1 AAPVPAL
8 HPRPDTHTGLRWMAC
23 GVARTTVY
31 EDDDDAALRLCANAT
46 YQGPLLD
53 VTGVGF
59 EVVYHASAARPD
71 EPAAIAESTFL
82 VPGRLTV
89 VTRVQVL
96 PCSVDADVFTL
107 ASVGSSQVK
116 IGR

>member
-1 AAPVPAL
+1 
-8 HPRPDTHTGLRWMAC
+8 
-23 GVARTTVY
+23 VY
-31 EDDDDAALRLCANAT
+31 EGDDDAALRLCANAT

-53 VTGVGF
+53 VTGAGF

-96 PCSVDADVFTL
+96 P
-107 ASVGSSQVK
+107 
-116 IGR
+116 